1 MLAGEPFS
9 DQPRSVSPAIGSFL
23 RSYNDA
29 IDDRRRQDLRECAE
43 KIIGSNG
50 SAEVELARAMRLASW
65 AAALQTPWWAR
76 FLPTHLRRAVAR
88 SRQLPIFAVEVV
100 GTQVTG
106 AITRH
111 TDRTHA
117 AALAMVDE
125 LLAIDGTDAP
135 TAQGLDRPPS
145 SRLTGAADRVTNRD
159 LARRR
164 PLADPDGH

>member
-9 DQPRSVSPAIGSFL
+9 DQPRAVSPAIGSFL

-50 SAEVELARAMRLASW
+50 SVEVELARAMRLASW

-76 FLPTHLRRAVAR
+76 LLPTHLRRAVAR
-88 SRQLPIFAVEVV
+88 SRELPIFAVEVV
-100 GTQVTG
+100 GTRVTG

-117 AALAMVDE
+117 ARAC
-125 LLAIDGTDAP
+125 DGRRAARDGP
-135 TAQGLDRPPS
+135 DRCANAAVAFVRGH
-145 SRLTGAADRVTNRD
+145 RLI
-159 LARRR
+159 
-164 PLADPDGH
+164 